1 MDQYSH
7 RPDVREGVVAFGL
20 GPRHDGALFNRAL
33 ARAWPIEEATQF
45 AALLHEID
53 AAECAKMRSCAGDF
67 R

>member
-1 MDQYSH
+1 MAVGLAARQDAAVFI
-7 RPDVREGVVAFGL
+7 PAF
-20 GPRHDGALFNRAL
+20 

-53 AAECAKMRSCAGDF
+53 AAECETMRSSAGDF